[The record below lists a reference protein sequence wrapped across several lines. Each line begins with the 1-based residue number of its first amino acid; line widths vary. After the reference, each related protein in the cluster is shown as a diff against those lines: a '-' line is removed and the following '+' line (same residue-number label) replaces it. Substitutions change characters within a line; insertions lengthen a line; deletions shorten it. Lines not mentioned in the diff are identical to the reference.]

1 MFNFLYVFGVGLL
14 ISFLGTLPLGTL
26 NVAAMQISLR
36 ENVKAAVQFSI
47 GVALVEIV
55 YLRLSLTGMGW
66 VIDHPMLFYCLG
78 WVTVAM
84 LIALA
89 VITFIA
95 STHKRE
101 RKNLLVDNRMNR
113 FLLGATMSALNPVQI
128 PFWFGWSSYLMTNR
142 VLLPKTIEFNFFTV
156 GGGIGTLCGLAV
168 FVYGGK
174 IVVQKLNA
182 NQRKMD
188 FAIGC
193 IFAITAVIQTWK
205 VLQQHPLAHH

>member
-1 MFNFLYVFGVGLL
+1 MFNLIYVFFVGLV

-26 NVAAMQISLR
+26 NVTAMQISLR
-36 ENVKAAVQFSI
+36 ENVKAAVKFSI
-47 GVALVEIV
+47 GVALVEII

-66 VIDHPMLFYCLG
+66 VIDHPRLFYYLG

-84 LIALA
+84 LVALA
-89 VITFIA
+89 VATFI
-95 STHKRE
+95 SSSHKRE
-101 RKNLLVDNRMNR
+101 KKNVLLENRMNR
-113 FLLGATMSALNPVQI
+113 FLLGATMSGLNPVQI

-188 FAIGC
+188 VAIGC
-193 IFAITAVIQTWK
+193 IFAVTAVIQAWK
-205 VLQQHPLAHH
+205 VLHLHR